1 MTLEMTGAKIPF
13 SETLRGRPRN
23 IPFVFHLLRRH
34 TSHYLLELKW
44 SVRGD
49 EGDVC
54 TTLNRRVSEQ
64 RECLKTQR
72 KPWRSRLIGYRLRLK
87 FTCEGPANVSREA
100 WRFPDRCR
108 VPVIKY
114 LSSEI
119 LARCE
124 VPL

>member
-49 EGDVC
+49 EAEVC
-54 TTLNRRVSEQ
+54 TTLNRRVSDQ
-64 RECLKTQR
+64 PRVFQD
-72 KPWRSRLIGYRLRLK
+72 
-87 FTCEGPANVSREA
+87 PAQILTKQA
-100 WRFPDRCR
+100 DW
-108 VPVIKY
+108 
-114 LSSEI
+114 LSSPAQIHLRRPGE
-119 LARCE
+119 CE
-124 VPL
+124 SRSVAISGSVPCAGD